1 MEWAKI
7 FSSIILYIYRF
18 VKIEGYAGVWYAFE
32 VVIKMS
38 VMDLSRIKKIIRQN
52 GDKVILVEHDEPEM
66 VMMSF
71 AEYEKLVSREE
82 SEMPDTQNVPH
93 IPEHRIER
101 VQPIHVEQA
110 GFRETEF
117 IGPSAVAI
125 SDAFLRPEEIRL
137 EDLPL

>member
-1 MEWAKI
+1 
-7 FSSIILYIYRF
+7 
-18 VKIEGYAGVWYAFE
+18 
-32 VVIKMS
+32 
-38 VMDLSRIKKIIRQN
+38 MDLSRIKKIIRQN

-82 SEMPDTQNVPH
+82 SEMSDSGTRDVPH

-101 VQPIHVEQA
+101 PQPMRVEQA

-117 IGPSAVAI
+117 IGAPAVAV